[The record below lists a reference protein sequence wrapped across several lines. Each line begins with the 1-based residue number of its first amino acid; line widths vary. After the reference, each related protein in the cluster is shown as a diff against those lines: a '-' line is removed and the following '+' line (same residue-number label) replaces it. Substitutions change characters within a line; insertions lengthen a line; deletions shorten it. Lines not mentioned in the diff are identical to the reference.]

1 MLMKCEKDTGE
12 KMNIP
17 INDRQILIF
26 INWLARTRGLKA
38 ATISTYLSGIR
49 QLHVVKG
56 IEPPVIRTGLVKLVL
71 KGIGNMQGISKR
83 AEHLT
88 GRLPMTTNVMMLFRK
103 LVSNSDMQTADKA
116 LIWAAATLAFAGAF
130 RIHELLCKT
139 ESFFDPDFD
148 LLEKDITFST
158 DKAGKTTA
166 HVRLKSP
173 KESRDNKHITVDVF
187 QNDGPLCPIAALNSW
202 QSMRRSQP
210 EMPFF
215 RLANGTPLTGAKMNM
230 YMKKLLGPYTDTE
243 IGKFTTHSFRIGL
256 ATELARLGCSDEEI
270 KQAGR
275 WSSRVFE
282 CYVRLK
288 RTKRAGVAKEIKK
301 LSAGRK
307 LKC

>member
-12 KMNIP
+12 KMDIP
-17 INDRQILIF
+17 ISDRQILIF
-26 INWLARTRGLKA
+26 INWLARSRGLKA

-49 QLHVVKG
+49 QLHIVKG

-71 KGIGNMQGISKR
+71 KGISNRDGVTRR
-83 AEHLT
+83 AEYLT
-88 GRLPMTTNVMMLFRK
+88 GRLPMTTNVMMLFKK
-103 LVSNSDMQTADKA
+103 LVSKADMHTTDKA
-116 LIWAAATLAFAGAF
+116 LIWATATVAFAGAF

-148 LLEKDITFST
+148 LLEKDVSFST
-158 DKAGKTTA
+158 DKTGKTTV
-166 HVRLKSP
+166 HVKLKSP
-173 KESRDNKHITVDVF
+173 KESRDNKHTTVDIF
-187 QNDGPLCPIAALNSW
+187 QNDGPLCPIAALNTW
-202 QSMRRSQP
+202 RRMRKTQP
-210 EMPFF
+210 NMPFF
-215 RLANGTPLTGAKMNM
+215 RLANGTPLTGAKMNQ
-230 YMKKLLGPYTDTE
+230 YMGKLLGPYTDTD

-282 CYVRLK
+282 RYVRLK

-301 LSAGRK
+301 LTAGRK
-307 LKC
+307 SQN